1 MKCVATGAETNM
13 LSKNIPLSRE
23 GRAIITEKH
32 IEYNA
37 LLKDK
42 FINEQLELNGNILT
56 KEHLEKIAPKVSKNF
71 FLKLVNQETIEG
83 AFKKLEEAG
92 KKEEKENE
100 A

>member
-1 MKCVATGAETNM
+1 MKCVATGTETNM

-32 IEYNA
+32 LEYNKI
-37 LLKDK
+37 LKEK
-42 FINEQLELNGNILT
+42 FIEEQLEINKNILT
-56 KEHLEKIAPKVSKNF
+56 RDHLEKIAPKVSKNF
-71 FLKLVNQETIEG
+71 FLKLVNQETLEG

-92 KKEEKENE
+92 KKEEKDE